1 MEKTMKHYLVLIA
14 LLIAA
19 FGFYLA
25 GSATG
30 AIALAAVGA
39 LLELSFWFG
48 LIKGRNNK
56 SQSV

>member
-1 MEKTMKHYLVLIA
+1 MKHYLVLIG

-30 AIALAAVGA
+30 AIALTAVGA

>member
-1 MEKTMKHYLVLIA
+1 MEKTMTHYLVLIA

-19 FGFYLA
+19 FGFYIA

-30 AIALAAVGA
+30 AIALTAVGV

-48 LIKGRNNK
+48 LIKGHRHK
-56 SQSV
+56 SQSI